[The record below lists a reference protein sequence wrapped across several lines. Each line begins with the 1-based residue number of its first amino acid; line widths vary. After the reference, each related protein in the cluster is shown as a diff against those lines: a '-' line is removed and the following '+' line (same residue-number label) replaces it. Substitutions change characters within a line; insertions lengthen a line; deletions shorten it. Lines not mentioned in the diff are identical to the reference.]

1 MAVWNGADDAA
12 VDKMAPNLAL
22 TESLPQEGISDMISD
37 RHQLPTSLC
46 NLSEEEL
53 DKMKRH
59 LVRKL
64 DMRLMGPLILM
75 YIMNYLDRNAIAA
88 AKISGIV
95 EDLDLSDSQYQTC
108 VSILFVGYI
117 LMQVPSNLF
126 LNKIGRPCLYLPTCM
141 MIWGV
146 LCACAGAVHGFGGL
160 LATRFLLGFIEAA
173 YFVSDSAL
181 QSSHRFPAM
190 GLASWRWLFII
201 EGSMTV
207 AIALLALFVLP
218 DFPINTRWISP
229 VERDLATWRL
239 YIDVGQ
245 EDWVDS
251 RRESLWDGLKL
262 CLHDPKTFIGI
273 PLIFGVVSSGTI
285 SSYFPTVVSTLGYN
299 HTKTL
304 LLTAPPYLLSCIGAL
319 GVCLN
324 ADRTGE
330 RYLHFTLPV
339 WVSVAGFVISA
350 STLNVPA
357 RYFSMM
363 IMLPGIY
370 TAFTLGLTWMANTMP
385 RPPAKRAALL
395 ALCNA
400 CSNCSSVYGP
410 FMYPDWQAPRFIIAM
425 CVNAGTAL
433 MSIAVATGFRF
444 HLVRLNRQLDIDE
457 GFGPN
462 ADGEADAGPQQGGT
476 AEKGFRYLY

>member
-1 MAVWNGADDAA
+1 
-12 VDKMAPNLAL
+12 
-22 TESLPQEGISDMISD
+22 
-37 RHQLPTSLC
+37 
-46 NLSEEEL
+46 
-53 DKMKRH
+53 
-59 LVRKL
+59 
-64 DMRLMGPLILM
+64 
-75 YIMNYLDRNAIAA
+75 
-88 AKISGIV
+88 
-95 EDLDLSDSQYQTC
+95 
-108 VSILFVGYI
+108 
-117 LMQVPSNLF
+117 MQVPSNLF

-141 MIWGV
+141 MIWVRQALLSTGRGDSISDVQNRVSFV
-146 LCACAGAVHGFGGL
+146 LVPELYTASAVSWRHGFCW
-160 LATRFLLGFIEAA
+160 
-173 YFVSDSAL
+173 DSSRRHIL
-181 QSSHRFPAM
+181 AM

-304 LLTAPPYLLSCIGAL
+304 LLTAPPYLLSCIVAL

>member
-1 MAVWNGADDAA
+1 
-12 VDKMAPNLAL
+12 
-22 TESLPQEGISDMISD
+22 
-37 RHQLPTSLC
+37 
-46 NLSEEEL
+46 
-53 DKMKRH
+53 
-59 LVRKL
+59 
-64 DMRLMGPLILM
+64 
-75 YIMNYLDRNAIAA
+75 
-88 AKISGIV
+88 
-95 EDLDLSDSQYQTC
+95 
-108 VSILFVGYI
+108 
-117 LMQVPSNLF
+117 MQVPSNLF

-173 YFVSDSAL
+173 YFVSITKDL
-181 QSSHRFPAM
+181 DGAM

-304 LLTAPPYLLSCIGAL
+304 LLTAPPYLLSCIVAL